1 MGKDEVILYIVF
13 SSILDALYRVF
24 SNCSPLRVLSFGFHS
39 KSHKSVEIS
48 LSTCTKT
55 SKDFVLNKIP
65 KGKYLGDW
73 KVLQMVEQTDHWP
86 RGMGIWWQK
95 SVENLYQIILSCNI
109 ERYLLRWTNGTLYCG
124 FGWRRRELGQFPSLE
139 TWRWDL
145 TWWFAF
151 CNRDRQ

>member
-1 MGKDEVILYIVF
+1 MLGLGKDEVILYIVF
-13 SSILDALYRVF
+13 RSILDALYRVF

-73 KVLQMVEQTDHWP
+73 KVLQIVEQTDH
-86 RGMGIWWQK
+86 
-95 SVENLYQIILSCNI
+95 
-109 ERYLLRWTNGTLYCG
+109 
-124 FGWRRRELGQFPSLE
+124 
-139 TWRWDL
+139 
-145 TWWFAF
+145 
-151 CNRDRQ
+151 

>member
-1 MGKDEVILYIVF
+1 MLGLGKDEVILYIVF

-73 KVLQMVEQTDHWP
+73 KVLLMVEQTDHIDQGVWVFDGRKVSKP
-86 RGMGIWWQK
+86 LPNHFVLQ
-95 SVENLYQIILSCNI
+95 Y
-109 ERYLLRWTNGTLYCG
+109 
-124 FGWRRRELGQFPSLE
+124 
-139 TWRWDL
+139 
-145 TWWFAF
+145 
-151 CNRDRQ
+151 